1 MAVRFEGIPESS
13 MVTLENE
20 KDEGVETSRQPEP
33 AFIAKITVSRCD
45 FSNATHNG
53 KTLAFD
59 ILNAGWAFVWKPL
72 PERFGIT
79 HRFHS
84 RHEVAL
90 R

>member
-33 AFIAKITVSRCD
+33 AFIAKITVSRCG

-53 KTLAFD
+53 ETLAFD
-59 ILNAGWAFVWKPL
+59 ILNAGWAYVCKSL
-72 PERFGIT
+72 PETVGIT
-79 HRFHS
+79 HRLHF

-90 R
+90 K